1 MTEGQRPHVAGNDA
15 LFLFGDMEHF
25 FCIDAGAARVG
36 EAVHLEQA
44 ADAVEGTLFVPVIQV
59 KIVKESADSQRGLV
73 CTQMQPMVQPAADQH
88 HILAVLIGGN
98 VPMLD
103 ELPHLLHLGV
113 LIVFFQNGIKL
124 FAFRN
129 RKLHEQN
136 FLSTQNMIQERSCT
150 GLELP
155 KFSASDGFVRLR
167 VRSTRYCLPSPSSSS
182 CASFA
187 LAEAS
192 SGYHWMRK
200 KFSASTP

>member
-1 MTEGQRPHVAGNDA
+1 M
-15 LFLFGDMEHF
+15 
-25 FCIDAGAARVG
+25 
-36 EAVHLEQA
+36 HLEQA
-44 ADAVEGTLFVPVIQV
+44 ADAVEGTLFVPVIQI
-59 KIVKESADSQRGLV
+59 KIVQESTDSQRSLV

-88 HILAVLIGGN
+88 HILAMLIGGN
-98 VPMLD
+98 VPVLN

-155 KFSASDGFVRLR
+155 KFSASEGFARLR

-182 CASFA
+182 WASFA
-187 LAEAS
+187 LAAAS
-192 SGYHWMRK
+192 SGYHWIRK

>member
-15 LFLFGDMEHF
+15 LFLFGDMEHL

-44 ADAVEGTLFVPVIQV
+44 ADTMESTFFMPVVQI
-59 KIVKESADSQRGLV
+59 KIVQESTDSQRGLV
-73 CTQMQPMVQPAADQH
+73 CAQMQAMVQPTADQH

-98 VPMLD
+98 VPVLD

-113 LIVFFQNGIKL
+113 LIVFFQNGIKP

-136 FLSTQNMIQERSCT
+136 FLSTQYVNVCFRSGAAPGWNCRSFQPRK
-150 GLELP
+150 GLP
-155 KFSASDGFVRLR
+155 A
-167 VRSTRYCLPSPSSSS
+167 
-182 CASFA
+182 
-187 LAEAS
+187 
-192 SGYHWMRK
+192 
-200 KFSASTP
+200 